1 MKFENNKN
9 LKSQNIFNL
18 LLFSFKKEKLMSY
31 LNVKQKEGG
40 WIKMNKFYGL
50 NQKILKV

>member
-1 MKFENNKN
+1 
-9 LKSQNIFNL
+9 
-18 LLFSFKKEKLMSY
+18 MSY
-31 LNVKQKEGG
+31 LNAKQKEGG